1 MRFGRFPPS
10 LLDDNEDL
18 VLDLRPHWIALVKP
32 LAQTVAIL
40 AGVVL
45 AWLLSP
51 FQWGGWFYAL
61 TLAGGAALFIIF
73 PAKPITTWAT
83 SHFVVTSDRVLRRSG
98 CSVYAVAAEKANAT
112 RALDETWLVPLI
124 YQRITAKYLDEVEQK
139 GDGVGSIVCDWTS
152 YKLDHHISSCVQS
165 YAVSRG
171 YTQIIG
177 GVSYGSSHSFTA
189 IQAADLIAGAHRRW
203 HEGASYLDPLI
214 ERLSTIQYVR
224 PGARCVEG
232 FPMVSVFRVF

>member
-18 VLDLRPHWIALVKP
+18 VLDLRPHWIALIKP

-73 PAKPITTWAT
+73 PAKPIITWAT

-98 CSVYAVAAEKANAT
+98 
-112 RALDETWLVPLI
+112 WI
-124 YQRITAKYLDEVEQK
+124 AKEAMEISLENLSDVRFHQ
-139 GDGVGSIVCDWTS
+139 SIS
-152 YKLDHHISSCVQS
+152 
-165 YAVSRG
+165 
-171 YTQIIG
+171 
-177 GVSYGSSHSFTA
+177 
-189 IQAADLIAGAHRRW
+189 
-203 HEGASYLDPLI
+203 
-214 ERLSTIQYVR
+214 ERLI
-224 PGARCVEG
+224 GAGDLMMESAGRSGQELFHDVQNPE
-232 FPMVSVFRVF
+232 RVQKVIFQMKERNAARQAGGGLSSRRLPVPAPSIADELAKLHRLRGQGVLTDAEFQAVKARLLSRV